1 MEWCPTKQMVADF
14 MTKPLQRSAF
24 RNFRNL
30 IMGLLSM
37 KEAANELTNDVVS
50 KTSNKGLAHKKV
62 RHRSVLDY
70 MGECNL
76 KGRRTEKNDRS
87 LDRSSNRS
95 KTEKERSIERLGN
108 DRSNDRSKNRS
119 NDCSKERNK
128 RSNDRSK
135 GGNDKNGIRSKG
147 GNELKE

>member
-14 MTKPLQRSAF
+14 MTKPLQGSAF

-37 KEAANELTNDVVS
+37 KEAANILTNDVVS
-50 KTSNKGLAHKKV
+50 RTNNKGLADRKV

-76 KGRRTEKNDRS
+76 EGRRTDQNE
-87 LDRSSNRS
+87 RS
-95 KTEKERSIERLGN
+95 KAR
-108 DRSNDRSKNRS
+108 
-119 NDCSKERNK
+119 SKERNE
-128 RSNDRSK
+128 RSNERSNK
-135 GGNDKNGIRSKG
+135 RTKRVSK
-147 GNELKE
+147 

>member
-14 MTKPLQRSAF
+14 MTKPLQGSTF

-37 KEAANELTNDVVS
+37 KEAANVLTNDVVS
-50 KTSNKGLAHKKV
+50 RTNNKGLADRKV

-76 KGRRTEKNDRS
+76 EGRRTDQNE
-87 LDRSSNRS
+87 RS
-95 KTEKERSIERLGN
+95 KARSKER
-108 DRSNDRSKNRS
+108 NDRSKERNER
-119 NDCSKERNK
+119 SKERNE
-128 RSNDRSK
+128 RSKERNDRSK
-135 GGNDKNGIRSKG
+135 ERNERS
-147 GNELKE
+147 NERSTKRTKRVSK